1 MSGAIEDPGAET
13 IEAIVGEAP
22 LALPESIDAL
32 EGAVSLLEDEIEQAE
47 KKAIIASGKRGGKV

>member
-1 MSGAIEDPGAET
+1 MSGAIEDPGADT

-32 EGAVSLLEDEIEQAE
+32 EGAVDLLEEEIEQAE
-47 KKAIIASGKRGGKV
+47 KAIIRSGKRGGKV

>member
-1 MSGAIEDPGAET
+1 MSDATENPGAET

-32 EGAVSLLEDEIEQAE
+32 EGAVDLLEEEIEQAE
-47 KKAIIASGKRGGKV
+47 QAIIRSGKRGGKV